1 LTCISTSDVWRQILD
16 TLEIARDIVNGL
28 EDKKAENIIL
38 LDLTSQGL
46 KTDYTI
52 ADLFI
57 ICTGNSDRQIKALA
71 DNVREVVKILHEKL
85 PSSVEG
91 DTNSGWVLMDYG
103 DIIVH
108 IMTDEMRRYYDLEG
122 LYRQANVL
130 LSIQ

>member
-1 LTCISTSDVWRQILD
+1 M
-16 TLEIARDIVNGL
+16 
-28 EDKKAENIIL
+28 EDKKAENIVL
-38 LDLTSQGL
+38 LDITTQGL

-71 DNVREVVKILHEKL
+71 ENVREVVKILHDKL
-85 PSSVEG
+85 PFSVEG
-91 DTNSGWVLMDYG
+91 NTHSGWVLMDYG

-108 IMTDEMRRYYDLEG
+108 IMSEDMRSYYDLEG
-122 LYRQANVL
+122 LYRRANVL